1 LSIDGWGKS
10 DKVAKR
16 AWRILRL
23 RTTKRESALNI
34 PVTQAFPTSG
44 SAAAERVGEAFDPF
58 DLTDPFPFYR
68 RAREEAPIFYSPKLD
83 SWVFSRYEDIK
94 SIFNDWKTFSSE
106 NAQSPFW
113 PLAEETQSILS
124 QGGFEGRSGLSAR
137 IPPEHTRLRTIVQHA
152 FGPRRFKAIEP
163 QIRDIINRAIDAFA
177 DKGEADLIRD
187 FAYDVPALVIFC
199 LLGIPPEE
207 APHVKAW
214 SESRALLTW
223 GNLSPEQQIPHA
235 HNMVRYWDYCCAL
248 VARRHKEASDDLPGD
263 LVRMQQ
269 DGAEISD
276 HEIANICYSQLF
288 AGQETTTSLI
298 GNGLREFLLNPQ
310 EWNAVIADRS
320 LIPNAI
326 DEVLRFTP
334 SIVAWRRRVKAPAN
348 VGGVDLTEKANLL
361 LLLGSGNRDDAVF
374 EDPERFDVRRKNA
387 RAHLSLGYGIH
398 YCLGAQLAKLQMTIV
413 LETLPQR
420 LASLRLKPGQAF
432 TFVPNASFRT
442 PRALLAEWDGITH

>member
-1 LSIDGWGKS
+1 
-10 DKVAKR
+10 
-16 AWRILRL
+16 
-23 RTTKRESALNI
+23 
-34 PVTQAFPTSG
+34 
-44 SAAAERVGEAFDPF
+44 
-58 DLTDPFPFYR
+58 
-68 RAREEAPIFYSPKLD
+68 
-83 SWVFSRYEDIK
+83 VFFRYEDIK

-113 PLAEETQSILS
+113 PLAEETQRILS

-137 IPPEHTRLRTIVQHA
+137 IPPEHTRLRTIVQGA

-163 QIRDIINRAIDAFA
+163 QIRGIINTAVDAFA

-199 LLGIPPEE
+199 LLGVPPEE

-235 HNMVRYWDYCCAL
+235 HNMVRYWDYCREL
-248 VARRHKEASDDLPGD
+248 VARRHAQASDDLPGD

-269 DGAEISD
+269 EGAEISD
-276 HEIANICYSQLF
+276 HEIASICYSQLF

-298 GNGLREFLLNPQ
+298 GNGLRELLLYPS
-310 EWNAVIADRS
+310 EWDAVTADQS
-320 LIPNAI
+320 LVPNAI

-334 SIVAWRRRVKAPAN
+334 SIVAWRRRAN
-348 VGGVDLTEKANLL
+348 VDAEVAGIKLPAKTNLL
-361 LLLGSGNRDDAVF
+361 LLLGSGNRDEAVF

-387 RAHLSLGYGIH
+387 RTHLSLGYGIH
-398 YCLGAQLAKLQMTIV
+398 YCLGAQLAKLQMSIV
-413 LETLPQR
+413 LETLPRR
-420 LASLRLKPGQAF
+420 LPNLRLKPKQEF

-442 PRALLAEWDGITH
+442 PRALLAEWDQAPAH

>member
-1 LSIDGWGKS
+1 
-10 DKVAKR
+10 
-16 AWRILRL
+16 
-23 RTTKRESALNI
+23 LNVPI
-34 PVTQAFPTSG
+34 TQPLPPAQAD
-44 SAAAERVGEAFDPF
+44 AAAIIDAAFDPF

-68 RAREEAPIFYSPKLD
+68 RARKEAPIFYSQKLG
-83 SWVFSRYEDIK
+83 SFVFARYDDIK
-94 SIFNDWKTFSSE
+94 AVFDDWKTFSSE

-113 PLAEETQSILS
+113 PLAEETQRILS

-137 IPPEHTRLRTIVQHA
+137 TPPEHTRLRRIVQGA

-163 QIRDIINRAIDAFA
+163 QIRAIINRAIDAFA
-177 DKGEADLIRD
+177 RNGEADLIRD

-199 LLGIPPEE
+199 LLGVPDEE

-235 HNMVRYWDYCCAL
+235 HNMVRYWDYCRDL

-269 DGAEISD
+269 EGAEISD
-276 HEIANICYSQLF
+276 HEIASICYSQLF

-298 GNGLREFLLNPQ
+298 GNGLRELLLHPP
-310 EWNAVIADRS
+310 EWEAVTADRS

-326 DEVLRFTP
+326 EEILRFTP
-334 SIVAWRRRVKAPAN
+334 SIVAWRRRVSSETVIAGIELPPQ
-348 VGGVDLTEKANLL
+348 ANLL
-361 LLLGSGNRDDAVF
+361 LLLGSGNRDEAVF
-374 EDPERFDVRRKNA
+374 EEPEHFDIRRKNA

-398 YCLGAQLAKLQMTIV
+398 YCLGAQLAKLQMSVV
-413 LETLPQR
+413 LETIPLRLPK
-420 LASLRLKPGQAF
+420 LRLKGGQAF
-432 TFVPNASFRT
+432 RFVPNTSFRT
-442 PRALLAEWDGITH
+442 PQTLLAEWDGATAR

>member
-1 LSIDGWGKS
+1 
-10 DKVAKR
+10 
-16 AWRILRL
+16 
-23 RTTKRESALNI
+23 LNI
-34 PVTQAFPTSG
+34 PVAPAFPASG
-44 SAAAERVGEAFDPF
+44 SAAAERVGESFDPF

-68 RAREEAPIFYSPKLD
+68 RAREEAPIFYSPALG

-113 PLAEETQSILS
+113 PLAEETQRILS

-137 IPPEHTRLRTIVQHA
+137 IPPEHTRLRTIVQRA

-199 LLGIPPEE
+199 LLGVPPEE

-235 HNMVRYWDYCCAL
+235 HNMVRYWEYCCAL

-276 HEIANICYSQLF
+276 QACAS
-288 AGQETTTSLI
+288 SC
-298 GNGLREFLLNPQ
+298 
-310 EWNAVIADRS
+310 
-320 LIPNAI
+320 
-326 DEVLRFTP
+326 
-334 SIVAWRRRVKAPAN
+334 SI
-348 VGGVDLTEKANLL
+348 
-361 LLLGSGNRDDAVF
+361 
-374 EDPERFDVRRKNA
+374 RKNGTPWS
-387 RAHLSLGYGIH
+387 RI
-398 YCLGAQLAKLQMTIV
+398 
-413 LETLPQR
+413 
-420 LASLRLKPGQAF
+420 QA
-432 TFVPNASFRT
+432 
-442 PRALLAEWDGITH
+442 